1 MMTGTLL
8 GTHDFLAFLLAGIAV
23 NIVPGQDTLYIL
35 GRSLAQGRAAGIVS
49 VLGIGAGCLIHIVAA
64 AFGLYALL
72 ALWPVAFGII
82 VWLGALYLIW
92 LGISIWIKRGS
103 LMLGPAPGTGPAGMR
118 EVFWQGFL
126 TDLLNPKVALFFI
139 AFLPQFI
146 DPAAGYGPVSFL
158 FLGCTFLTTGM
169 LWCFTVAVGASAFA
183 DVLRNNPKVQ
193 WGFDLFA
200 SLVFIALGVGIL
212 ATHLG

>member
-1 MMTGTLL
+1 MIDTLL

-35 GRSLAQGRAAGIVS
+35 GRSLAQGRNAGIVS
-49 VLGIGAGCLIHIVAA
+49 VLGIGAGCTVHIVAA
-64 AFGLYALL
+64 AFGLYAVL
-72 ALWPVAFGII
+72 ALWPVAFNAI

-92 LGISIWIKRGS
+92 LGISIWIRRRS
-103 LMLGPAPGTGPAGMR
+103 CIPGPVPEEEPTGMR
-118 EVFWQGFL
+118 KIFWQGFL

-146 DPAAGYGPVSFL
+146 DPATSYGPVSFL
-158 FLGCTFLTTGM
+158 FLGCIFMTTGL
-169 LWCFTVAVGASAFA
+169 LWCLAIAFGASTFA
-183 DVLRNNPKVQ
+183 DAVRNNYKVQ

-200 SLVFIALGVGIL
+200 SLLFIALGVGIIV
-212 ATHLG
+212 THLI

>member
-1 MMTGTLL
+1 MIEAGLF
-8 GTHDFLAFLLAGIAV
+8 GTHDFLAFLFAGIAV

-35 GRSLAQGRAAGIVS
+35 GRSLAQGRRAGIVS
-49 VLGIGAGCLIHIVAA
+49 ALGIGAGCLVHIVAA
-64 AFGLYALL
+64 AFGLYAVL
-72 ALWPVAFGII
+72 ALWPVAFEAI

-92 LGISIWIKRGS
+92 LGISIWIRQESPAGNLPAGS
-103 LMLGPAPGTGPAGMR
+103 APGNLR
-118 EVFWQGFL
+118 QVFRQGFL

-169 LWCFTVAVGASAFA
+169 IWCFTVAIGAAAFA
-183 DVLRNNPKVQ
+183 DALRKNPKAQ

-200 SLVFIALGVGIL
+200 SLVFVALGAGIL
-212 ATHLG
+212 LTHG